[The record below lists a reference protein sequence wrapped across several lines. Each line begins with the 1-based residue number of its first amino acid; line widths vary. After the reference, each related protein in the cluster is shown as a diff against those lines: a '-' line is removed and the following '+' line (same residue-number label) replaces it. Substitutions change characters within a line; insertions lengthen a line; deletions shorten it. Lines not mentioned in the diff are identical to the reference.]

1 MAKKKV
7 KIRDLTLRDGQQSLF
22 ATRMPISQIRQIVPI
37 LKNSGFYAAE
47 VWGGAV
53 PDSCMRYLDENPW
66 ERLREIAELAEKKI
80 HLTALSRGRNL
91 FGYNPY
97 PDHVIKD
104 FVTKAIENG
113 VTILRIFDALND
125 VNNLKT
131 TIEATKEAGGLA
143 DVAFSYTTDPIM
155 KKKNGN
161 GYKRSKLAPV
171 FTVDY
176 WVKFAKE
183 VEKLGADLI
192 TIKDMAGLLRP
203 DVAAEL
209 IPALKDAVSIPIDFH
224 THCTPGYAL
233 TSAVVCMMKGVDII
247 DTAMFSFSSGSAAP
261 SIDMLQLFADHLDID
276 LGVKRNE
283 IVKAEKLLRGF
294 RLDLR
299 EQGFDSYLDF
309 PEKFPDVTGVMSDL
323 VAEAVDFIMQ
333 DKFELAL
340 SSVHKL
346 EALVGLP
353 LPNIAVRDAQ
363 IPGGMYTNMLNQ
375 LKEVKLEYALKDVL
389 AEVPIVRLDS
399 GLPPLVTPT
408 SQIVGV
414 QAVQN
419 VKDMFCN
426 KPRYCDTTGQFINLV
441 KGLYGNT
448 PVEID
453 PKFREKITGSWQKE
467 EFDPSTYKP
476 QEIEKIVELDVLVAE
491 NAEEILLVELFPMVA
506 KKFLKNRKIRKFEEE
521 LDRKMAAAEKESE
534 EDFVSMIDGLS
545 GNYMTEELDFDD
557 KFEQ

>member
-1 MAKKKV
+1 KKV

-37 LKNSGFYAAE
+37 LKDSGFYAAE

-53 PDSCMRYLDENPW
+53 PDSCMRYLNENPW
-66 ERLREIAELAEKKI
+66 ERLREIAELADKKI
-80 HLTALSRGRNL
+80 HLTALSRGQNL

-97 PDHVIKD
+97 PDHVIKN

-143 DVAFSYTTDPIM
+143 DVAFSYTTDPII

-161 GYKRSKLAPV
+161 GNKWKQPEPV

-176 WVKFAKE
+176 WVKFAKD

-224 THCTPGYAL
+224 AHCTPGYAL

-261 SIDMLQLFADHLDID
+261 SIDMLQLFADNLDID
-276 LGVKRNE
+276 LGVKRNQ
-283 IVKAEKLLRGF
+283 IVKAEKLLRKF
-294 RLDLR
+294 RLELR
-299 EQGFDSYLDF
+299 EQGFDSYTDF
-309 PEKFPDVTGVMSDL
+309 PEKFPDVTGEMSDL
-323 VAEAVDFIMQ
+323 VAEAIDFIQQ
-333 DKFELAL
+333 DKFDLAL

-353 LPNIAVRDAQ
+353 MPNTAVRDAQ

-375 LKEVKLEYALKDVL
+375 LKEVKLEHALKDVL
-389 AEVPIVRLDS
+389 LEVPIVRHDS

-419 VKDMFCN
+419 VKDMFEI
-426 KPRYCDTTGQFINLV
+426 KPRYSNCTGQFINLV

-448 PVEID
+448 PVEIE
-453 PKFREKITGSWQKE
+453 PGFREKITGSWQKE
-467 EFDPSTYKP
+467 KFDPSTYKP
-476 QEIEKIVELDVLVAE
+476 QENETIVELDVPVAA
-491 NAEEILLVELFPMVA
+491 NAEEMMLIELFPLVA
-506 KKFLKNRKIRKFEEE
+506 KKFLKNSKIKEFEKE
-521 LDRKMAAAEKESE
+521 LELKLAEAEKEAE
-534 EDFVSMIDGLS
+534 EHFVTMIDGLS
-545 GNYMTEELDFDD
+545 GNYMTDELDFEE

>member
-1 MAKKKV
+1 MPKHKV

-22 ATRMPISQIRQIVPI
+22 ATRMPISQIRKVVPI
-37 LKNSGFYAAE
+37 LKDTGFYAAE

-66 ERLREIAELAEKKI
+66 ERLREISELADKKI

-104 FVTKAIENG
+104 FVKKAIENG

-125 VNNLKT
+125 IDNLRT

-143 DVAFSYTTDPIM
+143 DVAFSFTTDPIV

-161 GYKRSKLAPV
+161 GKRKKQAPV

-224 THCTPGYAL
+224 SHCTPGYAL
-233 TSAVVCMMKGVDII
+233 TTAVVCMMKGVDII

-261 SIDMLQLFADHLDID
+261 SIDMLELFADELDID
-276 LGVKRNE
+276 LGVKRHE
-283 IVKAEKLLRGF
+283 IVKVEKMLKDF
-294 RLDLR
+294 RLELR
-299 EQGFDSYLDF
+299 EQGFDSYTDF
-309 PEKFPDVTGVMSDL
+309 PDHFPDPTGEMSDL
-323 VAEAVDFIMQ
+323 VKLSIDQ
-333 DKFELAL
+333 LKLNKFDLAL
-340 SSVHKL
+340 ASVHKL
-346 EALVGLP
+346 ESLVGLP
-353 LPNIAVRDAQ
+353 PPNVAVRDAQ
-363 IPGGMYTNMLNQ
+363 IPGGMYTNMLSQ
-375 LKEVKLEYALKDVL
+375 LKEAKLEDALDDVL
-389 AEVPIVRLDS
+389 TEVPIVRLDS

-419 VKDMFCN
+419 VKDMHEGRT
-426 KPRYCDTTGQFINLV
+426 RYSSCTGQFVNLV

-448 PVEID
+448 PVEITPD
-453 PKFREKITGSWQKE
+453 FREKITGSPMKE
-467 EFDPSTYKP
+467 EFNPSSYKP
-476 QEIEKIVELDVLVAE
+476 QTIEDIPELGVPVAE
-491 NAEEILLVELFPMVA
+491 GLEEVLLVELFPMIA
-506 KKFLKNRKIRKFEEE
+506 KKFLKNKKLREFEEE
-521 LDRKMAAAEKESE
+521 YDRQMMEQQKKAEEQ
-534 EDFVSMIDGLS
+534 FITMIDGLS
-545 GNYMTEELDFDD
+545 GNYMTEELEFDGKYQQD
-557 KFEQ
+557 